1 MGGAAAGEMASKLG
15 VQTLYREVQELVN
28 SHRGS
33 NEGVLEDILIEAV
46 GTANRRIYQLGARN
60 DELRGM
66 GTTLT
71 SVLELN
77 GQLLIGQIGD
87 SRAYLIR
94 GDSIRQLTRDQS
106 LVAQRVSAGILTE
119 EQARRHPERNVLL
132 QALGVRDSVE
142 LALRRLTVHPMDI
155 LLLCSDGL
163 HGQMAS
169 EEMREIIAE
178 APGLDAASKRLIDL
192 ANSRGGPDNITTV
205 LVEFLP
211 ARSMGFY
218 QGIEDDESGLFDF
231 PK

>member
-1 MGGAAAGEMASKLG
+1 MC
-15 VQTLYREVQELVN
+15 
-28 SHRGS
+28 H
-33 NEGVLEDILIEAV
+33 
-46 GTANRRIYQLGARN
+46 
-60 DELRGM
+60 
-66 GTTLT
+66 
-71 SVLELN
+71 
-77 GQLLIGQIGD
+77 
-87 SRAYLIR
+87 
-94 GDSIRQLTRDQS
+94 QS

-142 LALRRLTVHPMDI
+142 LALKRLTVHPMDI

-163 HGQMAS
+163 HGQMTSA
-169 EEMREIIAE
+169 EMHEIISE

-231 PK
+231 NKGIKVDPSTIFNFSAGYSLVAGASVLRPELYIENVFNKKYLLKGAFFSGASVGRPRSIQLRMNLGI